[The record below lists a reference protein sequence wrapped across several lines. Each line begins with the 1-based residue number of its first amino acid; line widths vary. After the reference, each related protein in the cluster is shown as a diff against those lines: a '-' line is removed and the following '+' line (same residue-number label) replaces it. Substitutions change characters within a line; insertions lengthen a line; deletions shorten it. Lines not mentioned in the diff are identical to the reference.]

1 MNILVSACLLGIP
14 CRYDGQSVASD
25 SVLSLAARHHLV
37 PICPEQLGGL
47 PTPRQP
53 AEIRG
58 DTVQT
63 QDGQDVTAQFARG
76 ARLAY
81 DLARLCSCK
90 HAILKQRSP
99 SCGCAR
105 VYDGSFSGTL
115 RDGEGL
121 TAAYL
126 RIHGIRVVDED
137 GAALLEGA
145 EASEP

>member
-14 CRYDGQSVASD
+14 CRYDGKSVASD

-81 DLARLCSCK
+81 DLARLCNCR

-99 SCGCAR
+99 SCGSAR

-126 RIHGIRVVDED
+126 RSHGIRVVDED